1 MLVCKILTWK
11 CFPWTF
17 LLYLC
22 DFFCAQS
29 GWSSSWRPNN
39 HLLKIKDHYL
49 LEHLKMA
56 KFSRETKTFVVF
68 LFSSPCRR
76 TRRCRCVL
84 WRSGPFAFGGRRS
97 RRVGLSEPT
106 PENIVKTNLSHLPKV
121 HCHRDLKVAKKK
133 LRENQ
138 ILGSGPRRWESFP
151 VNLFNTLT
159 LLNGF
164 EKGNKSPIIK
174 AAKDTDTNAKHQHQN
189 FHRNR
194 TWHCHYQWAHQLWD
208 PKDFLI
214 TIPPSS
220 SS

>member
-1 MLVCKILTWK
+1 MARQLATLCAAVRAHLTLVRLLSWKQDIFRAALSLLDFVTKTCAGNVQISRYCWYGCGWCYKDLTLVCKILTWK

-97 RRVGLSEPT
+97 RRVCLSEPT

-121 HCHRDLKVAKKK
+121 QCHRDLKAAKKSCGK
-133 LRENQ
+133 IR
-138 ILGSGPRRWESFP
+138 F
-151 VNLFNTLT
+151 
-159 LLNGF
+159 
-164 EKGNKSPIIK
+164 
-174 AAKDTDTNAKHQHQN
+174 
-189 FHRNR
+189 
-194 TWHCHYQWAHQLWD
+194 
-208 PKDFLI
+208 
-214 TIPPSS
+214 
-220 SS
+220 